1 MLTFLK
7 DHQVDRAYQQYL
19 SCPTDIAKNL
29 FCTSL
34 KDQNEVLFYRLV
46 LTHIKEM
53 LKIVS
58 KSLFVYRKHYSN
70 TSQIYTPTQGEAIE
84 RYSQLFRRPEGCFL
98 DITRPEGIERSLAEF
113 GDSEDIDY
121 IVVTD
126 GESILGIGDQ
136 GIGGIGISIAKLSL
150 MTLCAGIHPARA
162 IPVVLDTGT
171 DRESLRNDPMYLG
184 NRFPRVRGEE
194 YDKFIDAFI
203 QGVKKQFPKAV
214 VHFEDFGVLNA
225 RRLLYK
231 YRQELPCFND
241 DIQGTGA
248 VTMSAIAAALRTL
261 KENVT
266 QARILIFGA
275 GTAGVGIAEQLAEHM
290 MTKGLSS
297 ENARKNIW
305 MVDRFGLVIEGQ
317 AELSPGQ
324 IPFATQSENA
334 EGYDPT
340 SLVEIIGHFK
350 PHILIG
356 CSTKAGAFTEE
367 VVKEM
372 NKHVERPLIMPL
384 SNPTRLHEAVPK
396 DIIEWTNGKALI
408 ATGSPFEPVE
418 GREISEN
425 NNCFTFPGI
434 GLGAVLSRATYIT
447 KNMLAACVD
456 SLASQS
462 PILTDSN
469 GGLLPRVKNIREI
482 SAKIATSVVQQA
494 VKDGVAQVQNE
505 FIPGT
510 TEKVQ
515 IPESYDEC
523 LLWVKSQMWKP
534 EYRAIKHVDHMVN
547 KHI

>member
-1 MLTFLK
+1 M
-7 DHQVDRAYQQYL
+7 
-19 SCPTDIAKNL
+19 
-29 FCTSL
+29 
-34 KDQNEVLFYRLV
+34 
-46 LTHIKEM
+46 
-53 LKIVS
+53 
-58 KSLFVYRKHYSN
+58 
-70 TSQIYTPTQGEAIE
+70 
-84 RYSQLFRRPEGCFL
+84 

-203 QGVKKQFPKAV
+203 RGVKKQFPKAV